1 MKKLFS
7 LLLGLAVTAN
17 AFAVT
22 PADPTNVSWYDC
34 GSDAGYSRLMYSLP
48 QVDTEGNNL
57 NLDNLGYRVFTDN
70 DQLFTF
76 EASVY
81 TYDDLYGDQTEIYYW
96 IFSSGTDFRPTYT
109 YFYTTNAEGYEPFFT
124 WRIGIQ
130 AVYINDD
137 NTKTYSNIV
146 YTEVF
151 PKPEDPEGKPGDVD
165 DDGDVTISDVTVLID
180 SLLGGNVAINT
191 ANADLDEDNEIT
203 IGDVTVL
210 IDMLLGGNN

>member
-1 MKKLFS
+1 MRKIFFVLSSLFVAAS
-7 LLLGLAVTAN
+7 ALAA
-17 AFAVT
+17 T

-34 GSDAGYSRLMYSLP
+34 GSDNGFSRLMYSLP
-48 QVDTEGNNL
+48 QVDTEGNPL
-57 NLDNLGYRVFTDN
+57 NLDNLGYRVFTDD

-81 TYDDLYGDQTEIYYW
+81 TYDDLYADQTEIYYW

-109 YFYTTNAEGYEPFFT
+109 YFYKTNADANNPFFT

-151 PKPEDPEGKPGDVD
+151 PHETDVILGDVD
-165 DDGDVTISDVTVLID
+165 NDGLVNITDVTILID
-180 SLLGGNVAINT
+180 YLLSGGEINE
-191 ANADLDEDNEIT
+191 ANADVDGLEGVG
-203 IGDVTVL
+203 IGDVTAI
-210 IDMLLGGNN
+210 IDFLLSGSWSE